1 MALQVLAPRTTLG
14 QEGGLY
20 GYRQVV
26 YAFIFFVPLI
36 TACLA
41 FINPSHAYQV
51 AGPLCSLPL
60 RPFWYRLALA
70 WIPRYIIGI
79 TILVLTIL
87 MGIRVR
93 KAQKAVMHFPNSQL
107 PTTSTADEE
116 IVSTTKTDRFSQIME
131 ARVDQSAGAQAN
143 DPSSRKPSAA
153 QRQSLIMAQVPAFSP
168 NEHGNAGL
176 DTFPPKSPSFSHAP
190 SPIGSRRQS
199 MDPSHLHASQPVN
212 HNRRV
217 SYAPSA
223 ALSVPNVDERRGSE
237 QSVDGSMSVYSSID
251 YAMGKGEDRPQAAN
265 GVSLAEFLRSYE
277 NEHPPAETLAKSNRV
292 STLSLGDFARRNI
305 SVASRGL
312 QSNKDFDLSA
322 AAKLKQRH
330 RYIQRQMQ
338 LLLVYPIMYL
348 ILWACPFALHCMQ
361 YDSYF
366 AQHPPFVLGIFAVLC
381 IEGFGFVN
389 SIIFCLRERPWTM
402 ISDGDRTLLGSFK
415 FWGGTTGKASQ

>member
-1 MALQVLAPRTTLG
+1 
-14 QEGGLY
+14 
-20 GYRQVV
+20 
-26 YAFIFFVPLI
+26 
-36 TACLA
+36 
-41 FINPSHAYQV
+41 
-51 AGPLCSLPL
+51 
-60 RPFWYRLALA
+60 
-70 WIPRYIIGI
+70 
-79 TILVLTIL
+79 
-87 MGIRVR
+87 
-93 KAQKAVMHFPNSQL
+93 
-107 PTTSTADEE
+107 
-116 IVSTTKTDRFSQIME
+116 
-131 ARVDQSAGAQAN
+131 
-143 DPSSRKPSAA
+143 
-153 QRQSLIMAQVPAFSP
+153 
-168 NEHGNAGL
+168 
-176 DTFPPKSPSFSHAP
+176 
-190 SPIGSRRQS
+190 
-199 MDPSHLHASQPVN
+199 
-212 HNRRV
+212 
-217 SYAPSA
+217 
-223 ALSVPNVDERRGSE
+223 
-237 QSVDGSMSVYSSID
+237 MSVYSSID